1 MTGYSTPKS
10 RWTALLNRDALAA
23 TAFVYCVTTTKI
35 YCRPNCPSRLARRAN
50 VEFHNTAAD
59 ARAAGYRACMRCRPE
74 VADDE
79 VDPQKIAIAKTCASI
94 DREAEGGQKKGLKAL
109 AKDVGFT
116 ESHFCRVFKK
126 GTGMTVG
133 EYRASVSGKRNPTG
147 DIAES
152 GAQSKSLG
160 EVQNPGVLN
169 APYEFDFN
177 SLPLLDTQD
186 QAQLDFELTSGW
198 YDFSN
203 PPDIYPYFGTVTEI
217 PYEELLD
224 NGHSNPNTESSLDS
238 TPNLWPLVTKMDD
251 DPQVLNLDQQFTYV
265 I

>member
-1 MTGYSTPKS
+1 MPGYSTPKS

-23 TAFVYCVTTTKI
+23 SAFVYCVTTTRI

-74 VADDE
+74 VAEDE
-79 VDPQKIAIAKTCASI
+79 GDSQKIAIAKTCASI
-94 DREAEGGQKKGLKAL
+94 DREAEGGQKKSVKAL

-116 ESHFCRVFKK
+116 ESHFCRIFKK

-133 EYRASVSGKRNPTG
+133 EYRTSVSGKRSPTG
-147 DIAES
+147 DIGVT
-152 GAQSKSLG
+152 GAQSQLLG
-160 EVQNPGVLN
+160 EVQNPVVSN
-169 APYEFDFN
+169 NPYEFDFN
-177 SLPLLDTQD
+177 SLPLLDKQD
-186 QAQLDFELTSGW
+186 QAQLDFELASGW

-203 PPDIYPYFGTVTEI
+203 TLDSYPYFGVVAEI
-217 PYEELLD
+217 PSGGLLD
-224 NGHSNPNTESSLDS
+224 DGPSNPTTESSLDT
-238 TPNLWPLVTKMDD
+238 TPHLLPLATMDD
-251 DPQVLNLDQQFTYV
+251 DPQILNLEQQFTYV